1 MGAVC
6 LLGEGEGHD
15 LTDASERSLAIA
27 ASDKHA
33 MSCPPLCPILEC
45 SPQAPLSMRFSSK
58 NTGVDGHALLQ
69 GSSNPGV
76 KPVCPALQVGSLLLS
91 HPESPKHV
99 MLAFIAT

>member
-1 MGAVC
+1 
-6 LLGEGEGHD
+6 
-15 LTDASERSLAIA
+15 
-27 ASDKHA
+27 
-33 MSCPPLCPILEC
+33 
-45 SPQAPLSMRFSSK
+45 MRFSSK